1 MGGREGKAS
10 RIDIAPYERKT
21 REVSFLLFKVGPVIL
36 AICILAMF
44 LMPTPC
50 GPFSAVHGPATAFRS
65 MRAASR
71 ILSAMATCLKSVTAF
86 RVVAFYGFIVLFDLG
101 FRFTLGED
109 SGSVSSVL
117 RC

>member
-1 MGGREGKAS
+1 MAEQEAS
-10 RIDIAPYERKT
+10 RIDIALYGRNT
-21 REVSFLLFKVGPVIL
+21 REVSFILFKVGPVIL

-44 LMPTPC
+44 LIPAPY

-65 MRAASR
+65 VRAASQ
-71 ILSAMATCLKSVTAF
+71 ILSAPAGCLKSATGF
-86 RVVAFYGFIVLFDLG
+86 LMVALAGFIVLFDSG

-109 SGSVSSVL
+109 ARPVSSVL